1 MEVLPGA
8 FWQRCNVHFLRNALD
23 QLPRKIADDCLVEYD
38 GFTIDATPKKPA
50 EIRRPGCFAGRKN
63 TPDSAH
69 GSKRTSRR
77 RLPFTDCP
85 ENFAEPL
92 GHYLKQFFVKAL

>member
-1 MEVLPGA
+1 MIMLGS
-8 FWQRCNVHFLRNALD
+8 RGD

-69 GSKRTSRR
+69 WVEENIEETPTFY
-77 RLPFTDCP
+77 RLPRELC
-85 ENFAEPL
+85 
-92 GHYLKQFFVKAL
+92 